1 MVNSVSVREE
11 RREKTREDEREE
23 MKKCFFFL
31 KMSQNQKKKRQTNL
45 SHNDSKKETVGRIIR
60 SKVQNITRVFNY
72 VRDSNSIFRPAGINL
87 ERVSARTVTP

>member
-1 MVNSVSVREE
+1 MVNSVSVHEE

-23 MKKCFFFL
+23 MKKFFKKK
-31 KMSQNQKKKRQTNL
+31 KMSRNPKKKPPDGL

-60 SKVQNITRVFNY
+60 SKVTRVFNY
-72 VRDSNSIFRPAGINL
+72 VHDSNSIFRPTGINL